1 SKRMVPFK
9 SRVRARTLEEFGG
22 WVKHEGEELLLV
34 LEGDIL
40 VYTEEY
46 EPLALSEGDSTYF
59 DSTMGHAVVST
70 SEADALVLWVCSA
83 L

>member
-1 SKRMVPFK
+1 V
-9 SRVRARTLEEFGG
+9 
-22 WVKHEGEELLLV
+22 
-34 LEGDIL
+34 L

-70 SEADALVLWVCSA
+70 SKDDALVLWVCVA